1 MSFLAA
7 FSPRR
12 RGTELLLAHCAALSR
27 APAAERLS
35 AELGSALST
44 RLVAA
49 LARDQRGERRL
60 RSSSSPYSLT

>member
-1 MSFLAA
+1 MSVLNVT
-7 FSPRR
+7 SGRR
-12 RGTELLLAHCAALSR
+12 RGTELLLTHCAAPPR

-35 AELGSALST
+35 AELGKDFSQ

-60 RSSSSPYSLT
+60 RGCSSP